1 MKPGTVFLVG
11 AGPGDPGLITVNG
24 RRALE
29 RADAVFYDNL
39 APRELLEWAPERAE
53 RVYVGKKR
61 AAHAYSQEEIS
72 RMLIERAR
80 EGKTVVRLKGGDP
93 LTFGRGGE
101 EIEALADA
109 GIPFRIVPGVTTPS
123 GIAAYCGVPLTHRE
137 FNSTVT
143 FVTGHAPEKIDWE
156 KVAVAETIVLFM
168 GLTRFEEIARRLV
181 AAGKPPET
189 PALAV
194 RWATRADQQTV
205 AAPLAE
211 LAGRIREAGI
221 KPPATFVIGEVVR
234 LRDKLDWFEK
244 LPLFGRR
251 IVVTRAREQAAAL
264 TEKLR
269 ELGAGVIETPV
280 IEIRELGDY
289 SELDGAISRLESY
302 DWLVFTSVNGV
313 RFFLKRLD
321 ASARDWRSVRGRIC
335 AIGPATARELE
346 KLHIKVDLTP
356 QEYVAEALI
365 EAFAPFPLEG
375 RRVLIPRAKVA
386 REVLPAQLRE
396 RGAEVDV
403 VPAYETVMPT
413 GTAERCREVLAQG
426 VDWVTFTS
434 SSTVRNFID
443 AAGAEALK
451 QVRIA
456 SIGPV
461 TSATVRSYG
470 LEAAVEARP
479 YTIDGLVSALC
490 EAERETPPERAG

>member
-11 AGPGDPGLITVNG
+11 AGPGDPELITVKG

-39 APRELLEWAPERAE
+39 APRELLELAPERAE

-72 RMLIERAR
+72 RMLIDRAR
-80 EGKTVVRLKGGDP
+80 QGKAVVRLKGGDP

-101 EIEALADA
+101 EMEALAEA
-109 GIPFRIVPGVTTPS
+109 GIPFEIVPGVTTPS

-137 FNSTVT
+137 FNSMVT

-156 KVAVAETIVLFM
+156 KVAAAETIVLFM
-168 GLTRFEEIARRLV
+168 ALVQFEEIARRLV
-181 AAGKPPET
+181 AAGKSPQT

-211 LAGRIREAGI
+211 LARRIREAGM
-221 KPPATFVIGEVVR
+221 KPPATFVVGEVVR
-234 LRDKLDWFEK
+234 LRDRLDWFEK

-251 IVVTRAREQAAAL
+251 IAVTRAREQAAAL
-264 TEKLR
+264 TGKLR
-269 ELGAGVIETPV
+269 ALGAGVVETPV
-280 IEIRELGDY
+280 IEIRELSDY
-289 SELDGAISRLESY
+289 SELDAAISRLDSY

-313 RFFLKRLD
+313 RYFLKRLD
-321 ASARDWRSVRGRIC
+321 ASERDWRAVRGRIC

-346 KLHIKVDLTP
+346 RLHMKVDLMP
-356 QEYVAEALI
+356 EEYVAEALI
-365 EAFAPFPLEG
+365 EAFAPYPLEG
-375 RRVLIPRAKVA
+375 RRVLIPRAKMA

-396 RGAEVDV
+396 RGAQVDV
-403 VPAYETVMPT
+403 VAAYETVMRP
-413 GTAERCREVLAQG
+413 GAAERCRKALAEG
-426 VDWVTFTS
+426 LDWVTFTS
-434 SSTVRNFID
+434 SSTVRNFVE

-451 QVRIA
+451 KARIA

-470 LEAAVEARP
+470 LEVAVEARP

-490 EAERETPPERAG
+490 EAERERPPGRAG

>member
-11 AGPGDPGLITVNG
+11 AGPGDPGLITLKG
-24 RRALE
+24 RRVLE

-39 APRELLEWAPERAE
+39 APRELLDLAPERAE

-61 AAHAYSQEEIS
+61 AAHAFSQEEICL
-72 RMLIERAR
+72 MLIGRAR

-101 EIEALADA
+101 EMEALAEA
-109 GIPFRIVPGVTTPS
+109 GIPFQIVPGVTTPA

-137 FNSTVT
+137 FNSMVT
-143 FVTGHAPEKIDWE
+143 FVTGHEPEKICWG
-156 KVAVAETIVLFM
+156 KVAAAETIVLFM
-168 GLTRFEEIARRLV
+168 ALMQFEEIARRLI
-181 AAGKPPET
+181 AAGKPPQT

-211 LAGRIREAGI
+211 LAERIRQAGM
-221 KPPATFVIGEVVR
+221 KPPATFVIGDVVR
-234 LRDKLDWFEK
+234 LRDKLNWFER

-269 ELGAGVIETPV
+269 ELGAQVIETPV
-280 IEIRELGDY
+280 IEIRELDDY
-289 SELDGAISRLESY
+289 TALDRAIAQLESY
-302 DWLVFTSVNGV
+302 DWLIFTSANGV
-313 RFFLKRLD
+313 RHFLRRLD
-321 ASARDWRSVRGRIC
+321 ASDRDWRAVKGRIC
-335 AIGPATARELE
+335 AIGPATARELA

-356 QEYVAEALI
+356 EEYVAEALV
-365 EAFAPFPLEG
+365 EAFAPFPLTG
-375 RRVLIPRAKVA
+375 RRILIPRAKVA
-386 REVLPAQLRE
+386 REVLPEQLRE

-403 VPAYETVMPT
+403 VPAYETAVPD
-413 GTAERCREVLAQG
+413 GAAERCREALAGG

-434 SSTVRNFID
+434 SSTVHHFVQ
-443 AAGAEALK
+443 AAGARRLEK
-451 QVRIA
+451 VRIA

-470 LEAAVEARP
+470 LEVAAEARP
-479 YTIDGLVSALC
+479 YTIEGLVRVLG
-490 EAERETPPERAG
+490 EAERREAAAEDG